1 MTRSL
6 PTGIDVLD
14 RKLNGGIP
22 PGRVV
27 ALSASPTSQSEL
39 FLYEVASVQETV
51 YATTERSVEAVEET
65 LAGLGTER
73 RTVEVRGVGDDPLTT
88 LRRLLDDVD
97 DRTAFVVDPVL
108 PLERQSG
115 PAAYRA
121 FLNDLT
127 DRMIETGSIAVLHCL
142 DRRTLPENRDTTE
155 YMADIV
161 FDLSTELRG
170 DSLENRLLVPK
181 FRGGRALEETI
192 KLNLAADVTI
202 DISRK
207 IA

>member
-1 MTRSL
+1 MPRSL

-27 ALSASPTSQSEL
+27 VLSASPTSQSEL
-39 FLYEVASVQETV
+39 FLYEVASVRETIYV
-51 YATTERSVEAVEET
+51 TTERSVDAVEET
-65 LAGLGTER
+65 LEGIGTDMED
-73 RTVEVRGVGDDPLTT
+73 VAVHGVGDDPLSQTAE
-88 LRRLLDDVD
+88 LFDDVA
-97 DRTAFVVDPVL
+97 DRSAFVVDPVL
-108 PLERQSG
+108 PLEQQFTAS
-115 PAAYRA
+115 YRS

-127 DRMIETGSIAVLHCL
+127 DTMIESGSVAFMHCL
-142 DRRTLPENRDTTE
+142 DRRSVPANRDTTE
-155 YMADIV
+155 YMADII
-161 FDLSTELRG
+161 FDLSTDVRG
-170 DSLENRLLVPK
+170 DSLENRLVIPK
-181 FRGGRALEETI
+181 FRGGRALEEMI